1 MPNKTEEQRERAE
14 AKSER
19 LQKVAEEGRV
29 AMAEYRAAALAM
41 RQKTERLR
49 ALRLA
54 SEPDATGPL
63 AAAAPR
69 TSRIVARK
77 APKSPP
83 KQLKNRAKAH

>member
-1 MPNKTEEQRERAE
+1 
-14 AKSER
+14 
-19 LQKVAEEGRV
+19 
-29 AMAEYRAAALAM
+29 M

-54 SEPDATGPL
+54 SEPESATGPL

-69 TSRIVARK
+69 GSRIVARK

-83 KQLKNRAKAH
+83 KQLKKRAKAH